1 MRRAAG
7 TDSESRSF
15 RLQFEASVDQLR
27 ADFQQRLHIQVKS
40 ATMAAKYIAGLPDKG
55 VGLGVYI
62 PGFQTFA
69 DDVLAV
75 TDASVASWLTLVLDE
90 ERPAFE
96 LRAQEAASRI
106 DPTGAFLREVQT
118 RGIGQRSNA
127 SAAGGINNFVRRDQ
141 APFYV
146 TACVRAL
153 WKLQYAC
160 ALTQAPY
167 SLRFCRWANTPR
179 NLTRGEQYYLFDAY
193 SDPLRRVTLDRMMAN
208 SQPAM
213 TDLVRARNGYCGLRG
228 LTSTRPSASADGLHL
243 RRPAGHHQSVLG
255 HLRARMD
262 GAR

>member
-1 MRRAAG
+1 VPRAAG

-96 LRAQEAASRI
+96 QRAQEAASRI

-118 RGIGQRSNA
+118 RGIGQRGNA
-127 SAAGGINNFVRRDQ
+127 SAAGGINNFVRREQ

-146 TACVRAL
+146 VA
-153 WKLQYAC
+153 WG
-160 ALTQAPY
+160 
-167 SLRFCRWANTPR
+167 NTPR
-179 NLTRGEQYYLFDAY
+179 NITRAEQYYLFDAY

-213 TDLVRARNGYCGLRG
+213 TDLVRARNGYRGLRV

-255 HLRARMD
+255 HISARLD